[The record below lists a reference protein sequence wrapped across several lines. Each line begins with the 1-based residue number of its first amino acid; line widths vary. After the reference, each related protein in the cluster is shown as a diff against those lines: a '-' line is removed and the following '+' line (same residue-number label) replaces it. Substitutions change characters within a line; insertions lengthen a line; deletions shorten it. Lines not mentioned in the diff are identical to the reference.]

1 MGWVS
6 LSLRKLS
13 LRANVSNLELRDIQ
27 ISRTLRQTQRQMSYE
42 QSILKNN
49 RSGELRDIKSTYDEI
64 RNDRPEDMQSEE
76 YNEWYMEYQQARED
90 YEFEKNEIQTYYD
103 DQLAM
108 LEDEAADKEALLQQE
123 QTTVEAQLEAARA
136 ELEAVSE
143 QISAD
148 IEDSAIKFN

>member
-27 ISRTLRQTQRQMSYE
+27 ISRTLRQTQRQLSYE
-42 QSILKNN
+42 QSIMKNN
-49 RSGELRDIKSTYDEI
+49 RSGELRDIKEVYDEI
-64 RNDRPEDMQSEE
+64 KGDRPEMDSEE
-76 YNEWYMEYQQARED
+76 YNEWYMEYQDAREQ

-108 LEDEAADKEALLQQE
+108 LEDEAADKEALLQEE

>member
-13 LRANVSNLELRDIQ
+13 LRANISNLELRDIQ
-27 ISRTLRQTQRQMSYE
+27 ISRTLRQTQRNLSYE
-42 QSILKNN
+42 QSIMTNN
-49 RSGELRDIKSTYDEI
+49 RTGELRDIKAVYDEI
-64 RNDRPEDMQSEE
+64 KGDRPEIDSDE
-76 YNEWYMEYQQARED
+76 YNEWYMDYQDAREQ
-90 YEFEKNEIQTYYD
+90 YEFEKNEIQQYYD

-108 LEDEAADKEALLQQE
+108 LEEEAADKEAMLQQE

-148 IEDSAIKFN
+148 IESSAIQFK

>member
-27 ISRTLRQTQRQMSYE
+27 ISRTLRQTQRQLSYE
-42 QSILKNN
+42 QSIMKND
-49 RSGELRDIKSTYDEI
+49 RAGQLRDIKEVYDAI
-64 RNDRPEDMQSEE
+64 KADRPEIDSDE
-76 YNEWYMEYQQARED
+76 YNEWYMEYQDAREK
-90 YEFEKNEIQTYYD
+90 YEFEKNEIQTYFD

-148 IEDSAIKFN
+148 IESSAIKFN

>member
-13 LRANVSNLELRDIQ
+13 LRANISNLELRDIQ
-27 ISRTLRQTQRQMSYE
+27 ISRTLRQTQRQLSYE
-42 QSILKNN
+42 QSIMKNN
-49 RSGELRDIKSTYDEI
+49 RSGELRDIKEVYDEI
-64 RNDRPEDMQSEE
+64 KGDRPEMDSEE
-76 YNEWYMEYQQARED
+76 YNEWYMEYQDAREQ

-108 LEDEAADKEALLQQE
+108 LEDEAADKEALLQEE

-148 IEDSAIKFN
+148 IESSAIKFN

>member
-27 ISRTLRQTQRQMSYE
+27 ISRTLRQTQRQLSYE
-42 QSILKNN
+42 QSIMKNN
-49 RSGELRDIKSTYDEI
+49 RSGELRDIKDVYDEI
-64 RNDRPEDMQSEE
+64 KGDRPEMDSEE